1 MEIMEEIRPTTTK
14 GSLRASAKSPFRP
27 KPRMVYETTV
37 NAQLVVLSDN
47 RSPLT
52 RERRMKMLI
61 EALLLEEGLKM
72 QSRRRRSVSERDL
85 RAIRTIRG
93 LK

>member
-1 MEIMEEIRPTTTK
+1 MEAMEEIRPTTTK
-14 GSLRASAKSPFRP
+14 GGLRASAKSPFGA
-27 KPRMVYETTV
+27 KPRMVYETTE
-37 NAQLVVLSDN
+37 NAQLVVLSHN

-52 RERRMKMLI
+52 RERRVKVLK
-61 EALLLEEGLKM
+61 EALLLEEGLKII
-72 QSRRRRSVSERDL
+72 SRPRRSVTENDL